1 MRRDAR
7 TARSHAIEIVGARA
21 IDVSVAKHMAVASLF
36 EELLDQY
43 KIEQRIAEK
52 RYTDLYQAYDVDDD
66 RLVRL
71 DIVRPGLAEDNG
83 FASRLVNRARAV
95 AQIRHPRIAPIY
107 HIGKT
112 TDGRP
117 YVAQAH
123 IDGLPLSQ
131 RLEQLAQRETPVN
144 ALYALKLVR
153 QLADALVLAERLE
166 LLHHDLQ
173 PDNIWLKNVAL
184 TGDES
189 LVLLDLFIPAE
200 RRPAASGGSE
210 AYRPPE
216 QRAGREITAAG
227 HVYSLGVL
235 LYHLLVGQLPEGPVT
250 LRAVML
256 SRLRARPSAL
266 ERWRPGLSRLT
277 YDLVERC
284 LRRDPAQ
291 RYESVEAFLAALDG
305 AVVAEEARL
314 GMAAER
320 LAAPRR
326 SLGWLLPV
334 LIFVLVA
341 AVAAGAARWQRQT
354 AALASPTAIAVV
366 GANAPTASLPTAD
379 AAMPVLSPTAAPTE
393 PPTEVP
399 ATAAPAGEVGAL
411 PSPTAAPTEPPPDT
425 PTATVAPTDPP
436 TPTAGP
442 TRVPVVRVVLNQVNL
457 RRGPGTVYNTIG
469 SLRSGDAL
477 QVLAWNDDREN
488 PWYLVLTED
497 QRTGW
502 VSAEVVWPEDTTA
515 LAAVP
520 AAATLPPT
528 PFPTV
533 PPAPLPTSTPVL
545 IITPSPTLPSSL
557 GDGGDDGGET
567 PPPAPTDA
575 PTEPAIEPT
584 PTPPPLP

>member
-1 MRRDAR
+1 
-7 TARSHAIEIVGARA
+7 
-21 IDVSVAKHMAVASLF
+21 MAVASLF

-71 DIVRPGLAEDNG
+71 DILRPGVAEDNG
-83 FASRLVNRARAV
+83 FAGRLVHRARAV
-95 AQIRHPRIAPIY
+95 AQVRHPRIAPIY
-107 HIGKT
+107 NIGKT
-112 TDGRP
+112 PDGRP

-123 IDGLPLSQ
+123 IDGLPLAQ

-173 PDNIWLKNVAL
+173 PDNVWLRNVAL
-184 TGDES
+184 TSDES
-189 LVLLDLFIPAE
+189 LVLLDLFIPSD
-200 RRPAASGGSE
+200 RRPPPADGRE

-216 QRAGREITAAG
+216 QRAGREISAAG

-235 LYHLLVGQLPEGPVT
+235 LYHLLAGRLPEGPVT
-250 LRAVML
+250 LRAVTL
-256 SRLRARPSAL
+256 SRLRARPSSL
-266 ERWRPGLSRLT
+266 ERVRPGLSRQT
-277 YDLVERC
+277 YELVERC

-291 RYESVEAFLAALDG
+291 RYESVESFLVTLDG
-305 AVVAEEARL
+305 ALAAEETHLSVGAGR
-314 GMAAER
+314 
-320 LAAPRR
+320 PVVSRR

-334 LIFVLVA
+334 LIFLLVA
-341 AVAAGAARWQRQT
+341 AVAASAARWQRQT
-354 AALASPTAIAVV
+354 AALASPTGVAVIA
-366 GANAPTASLPTAD
+366 ANTPMTNTTTAD
-379 AAMPVLSPTAAPTE
+379 TPTPALSPTIAPTE
-393 PPTEVP
+393 PPTEAA
-399 ATAAPAGEVGAL
+399 ATAAPAGEVAAS
-411 PSPTAAPTEPPPDT
+411 PSPTAAPTEPPPAT
-425 PTATVAPTDPP
+425 PTATDPP

-442 TRVPVVRVVLNQVNL
+442 TRVPVVRVALNLVNL
-457 RRGPGTVYNTIG
+457 RRGPGIVYNTIG
-469 SLRSGDAL
+469 RVRNGEAL

-502 VSAEVVWPEDTTA
+502 VSADVVRPEDTAA
-515 LAAVP
+515 LTGVP

-528 PFPTV
+528 PLPT
-533 PPAPLPTSTPVL
+533 ALPTSVPTGTPAVL
-545 IITPSPTLPSSL
+545 ATPSPTVPSSL
-557 GDGGDDGGET
+557 GDGDGGGEPP
-567 PPPAPTDA
+567 PPPAPTEA
-575 PTEPAIEPT
+575 PTEPAVEPT

>member
-1 MRRDAR
+1 
-7 TARSHAIEIVGARA
+7 
-21 IDVSVAKHMAVASLF
+21 MAVASLF

-43 KIEQRIAEK
+43 KIEQRLAEK

-71 DIVRPGLAEDNG
+71 DILRPGQAEDNG
-83 FASRLVNRARAV
+83 FAGRLVHRARAV
-95 AQIRHPRIAPIY
+95 AQVRHPRIAPIY

-112 TDGRP
+112 PDGRP

-184 TGDES
+184 SSDES
-189 LVLLDLFIPAE
+189 LVLLDLFIPPD
-200 RRPAASGGSE
+200 RRPAAADGRE
-210 AYRPPE
+210 DYRPPE
-216 QRAGREITAAG
+216 QRAGREISAAG

-235 LYHLLVGQLPEGPVT
+235 LYQLLAGRLPEGPVT
-250 LRAVML
+250 LRAVTL
-256 SRLRARPSAL
+256 SRLRARPSSL
-266 ERWRPGLSRLT
+266 ERVRPGLSRQT

-291 RYESVEAFLAALDG
+291 RYDSVETFLVALDD
-305 AVVAEEARL
+305 AVAAEETHLSL
-314 GMAAER
+314 GAGRPAES
-320 LAAPRR
+320 RR

-334 LIFVLVA
+334 LIFLLVA
-341 AVAAGAARWQRQT
+341 TVAVSAARWQRQT
-354 AALASPTAIAVV
+354 AALASPTGIPVV
-366 GANAPTASLPTAD
+366 GADTTSANAPTVDTPTPA
-379 AAMPVLSPTAAPTE
+379 LSPTAAATEPPTEAPATAVPAGGVIASPSPAASPTE
-393 PPTEVP
+393 PPT
-399 ATAAPAGEVGAL
+399 AT
-411 PSPTAAPTEPPPDT
+411 PTATTAPTEPP
-425 PTATVAPTDPP
+425 A
-436 TPTAGP
+436 PTAGP
-442 TRVPVVRVVLNQVNL
+442 TRVPVVRVALNLVNL
-457 RRGPGTVYNTIG
+457 RRGPGIVYNTIG
-469 SLRSGDAL
+469 RVRNGEAL

-502 VSAEVVWPEDTTA
+502 VSAEVVRPEDAAA
-515 LAAVP
+515 LMAVP

-528 PFPTV
+528 PFPTAM
-533 PPAPLPTSTPVL
+533 PTLLPTSTPVL
-545 IITPSPTLPSSL
+545 FATPSPTVPSSL
-557 GDGGDDGGET
+557 GDGDGGEAPQ
-567 PPPAPTDA
+567 PPPAPTEA
-575 PTEPAIEPT
+575 PTEPAVEPT